1 MAHLLHALKV
11 VGADHVGIGLDWDGG
26 GGVIGLE
33 DVSGLP
39 RITDALRKAGYRDA
53 DIAKIWSG
61 NLLRV
66 MAAAQ
71 AEGAR
76 ERGEAK

>member
-1 MAHLLHALKV
+1 MSKHIV
-11 VGADHVGIGLDWDGG
+11 IIG
-26 GGVIGLE
+26 GGVIGL
-33 DVSGLP
+33 DVVSGLP
-39 RITDALRKAGYRDA
+39 RITEALRKAGYSDA
-53 DIAKIWSG
+53 DIGKIWSG

-76 ERGEAK
+76 ELSADDRPAP